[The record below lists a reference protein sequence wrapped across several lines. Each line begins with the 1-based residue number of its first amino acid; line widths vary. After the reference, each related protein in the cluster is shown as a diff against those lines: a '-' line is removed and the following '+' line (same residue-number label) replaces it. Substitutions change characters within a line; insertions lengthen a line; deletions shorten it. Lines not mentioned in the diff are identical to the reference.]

1 MNVNNWINKNC
12 KSLDNKTICITGS
25 TGGLSTSFVDVLA
38 KLGANLIFANRNLE
52 KSEIQKQ
59 NLIKK
64 YPNIKI
70 QILSL
75 DLFDIESVKNF
86 CVEIK
91 SYKVD
96 IFIFNAG
103 IYNEQREMSR
113 INYNNIFQVN
123 FISPYYIIKQLLPNL
138 TKETKLI
145 VVGSIAY
152 NFSKVDFSDI
162 QKLNT
167 KNPNKIYGNS
177 KRFLMY
183 SLLKLSEEKNLNLT
197 IVHPGIT
204 LTNMTSHYHKSMNW
218 LIKIME
224 KLMFQKP
231 EKACLSVLAGI
242 FTNTNSGEWIGPSR
256 FNIWGYPKKQKL
268 KNFTSDEATKIYNIA
283 EQIYNKMLTKV

>member
-1 MNVNNWINKNC
+1 MNINKWINKNC

-25 TGGLSTSFVDVLA
+25 TGGLSTSFVNVLA
-38 KLGANLIFANRNLE
+38 KLRANLIFANRNLE

-70 QILSL
+70 QILYL
-75 DLFDIESVKNF
+75 DLFDIEGVKNF
-86 CVEIK
+86 CAEIK

-103 IYNEQREMSR
+103 IYNEQRKFSS
-113 INYNNIFQVN
+113 IKYNNIFQVN

-183 SLLKLSEEKNLNLT
+183 SLLKLSEENNLNLT

-204 LTNMTSHYHKSMNW
+204 LTNMTSHYHKSINW

-242 FTNTNSGEWIGPSR
+242 FTNTNSGEWIGPSK

-268 KNFTSDEATKIYNIA
+268 KNFTSDEATKIYSIA
-283 EQIYNKMLTKV
+283 EQIYNEMLSKV